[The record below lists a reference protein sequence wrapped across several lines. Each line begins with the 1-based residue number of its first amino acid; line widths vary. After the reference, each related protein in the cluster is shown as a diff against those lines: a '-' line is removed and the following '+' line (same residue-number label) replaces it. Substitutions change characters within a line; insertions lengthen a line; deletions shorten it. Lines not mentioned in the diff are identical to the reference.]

1 MCGMLYL
8 IHKNKIRTM
17 KINNSRVLIT
27 GGSSGIGKETAK
39 QFIAK
44 GAKVVITGRNENKL
58 QNVANE
64 IGAIPLLFDISDL
77 KSIPQKAKEAMSLLE
92 GKIDVLVNNAGIGV
106 FPMLGEITEADLLTV
121 YNTNVFGLALITQE
135 LIPTFKS
142 QKSGNIINIG
152 STASLK
158 GFARGSVY
166 AASKFAVRG
175 MTQSW
180 QAELR
185 KDNIRVS
192 LINPS
197 EVTTAFAD
205 KTREERNEETNKL
218 GSEDI
223 AQTILSAV
231 EMRDKG
237 FVPEVTVWA
246 TNPF

>member
-1 MCGMLYL
+1 ME
-8 IHKNKIRTM
+8 IKSSH
-17 KINNSRVLIT
+17 VLIT

-44 GAKVVITGRNENKL
+44 GATVVITGRDETKL
-58 QNVANE
+58 KNVATE
-64 IGAIPLLFDISDL
+64 IGAIPLQFDISDL
-77 KSIPQKAKEAMSLLE
+77 KVIPGKAKEVITLLG
-92 GKIDVLVNNAGIGV
+92 GKIDTLINNAGIGV
-106 FPMLGEITEADLLTV
+106 FPILGEITEEDLLNV
-121 YNTNVFGLALITQE
+121 YNTNVFGLALFTQE
-135 LIPTFKS
+135 LLPIFKE
-142 QKSGNIINIG
+142 QQSGNIINIG

-185 KDNIRVS
+185 KHNIRVS
-192 LINPS
+192 LVNPS

-205 KTREERNEETNKL
+205 TAREERIEESNKL

-223 AQTILSAV
+223 AQTILSVV
-231 EMRDKG
+231 EMREKG

>member
-1 MCGMLYL
+1 ME
-8 IHKNKIRTM
+8 IKSSH
-17 KINNSRVLIT
+17 VLIT

-44 GAKVVITGRNENKL
+44 GATVVITGRDETKL
-58 QNVANE
+58 KNVATE
-64 IGAIPLLFDISDL
+64 IGAIPLQFDISDL
-77 KSIPQKAKEAMSLLE
+77 KVIPGKAKEVITLLG
-92 GKIDVLVNNAGIGV
+92 GKIDTLINNAGIGV
-106 FPMLGEITEADLLTV
+106 FPKLGEITEEDLLNV
-121 YNTNVFGLALITQE
+121 YNTNVFGLALFTQE
-135 LIPTFKS
+135 LLPIFKE
-142 QKSGNIINIG
+142 QQSGNIINIG

-185 KDNIRVS
+185 KHNIRVS
-192 LINPS
+192 LVNPS

-205 KTREERNEETNKL
+205 TAREERIEESNKL

-223 AQTILSAV
+223 AQTILSVV
-231 EMRDKG
+231 EMREKG

>member
-1 MCGMLYL
+1 MLLPIY
-8 IHKNKIRTM
+8 KIVKM
-17 KINNSRVLIT
+17 KIQNSNVLIT

-44 GAKVVITGRNENKL
+44 GATVVITGRDETKL
-58 QNVANE
+58 KQIAKE
-64 IGAIPLLFDISDL
+64 TGSIPLHFDISDL
-77 KSIPQKAKEAMSLLE
+77 KSIPQKAKEAMSLL
-92 GKIDVLVNNAGIGV
+92 GGRIDVLVNNAGIGV
-106 FPMLGEITEADLLTV
+106 FPILGEITEADLLNV
-121 YNTNVFGLALITQE
+121 YNTNVFGLALLTQE
-135 LIPTFKS
+135 LLLIFKA
-142 QKSGNIINIG
+142 QQSGNIINIG

-185 KDNIRVS
+185 PDNIRVS

-205 KTREERNEETNKL
+205 ITRGERHEESNKL
-218 GSEDI
+218 GAEDI
-223 AQTILSAV
+223 SQTILSVV
-231 EMRDKG
+231 ELRDKG

>member
-1 MCGMLYL
+1 MS
-8 IHKNKIRTM
+8 IK
-17 KINNSRVLIT
+17 NSRVLIT
-27 GGSSGIGKETAK
+27 GGSSGIGKATAIA
-39 QFIAK
+39 FIEK
-44 GAKVVITGRNENKL
+44 GAKVLITGRDVQKL
-58 QNVANE
+58 EQVAKE

-77 KSIPQKAKEAMSLLE
+77 KSIPLKVKEAIALLD
-92 GKIDVLVNNAGIGV
+92 GKLDTLVNNAGIGV
-106 FPMLGEITEADLLTV
+106 FPLLGDITEEDLMQV
-121 YNTNVFGLALITQE
+121 YATNVFGLALLTQE
-135 LIPTFKS
+135 VVPLFKLNS
-142 QKSGNIINIG
+142 YGNIINIG
-152 STASLK
+152 STASQK

-192 LINPS
+192 LVNPS
-197 EVTTAFAD
+197 EVTTAFAEM
-205 KTREERNEETNKL
+205 TRAEREEQTNKL

-223 AQTILSAV
+223 AQAIISVV

>member
-1 MCGMLYL
+1 
-8 IHKNKIRTM
+8 M
-17 KINNSRVLIT
+17 KIKNSKVLIT

-44 GAKVVITGRNENKL
+44 GATVVITGRDETKL
-58 QNVANE
+58 KRVATE
-64 IGAIPLLFDISDL
+64 IGAIPLAFDISDL
-77 KSIPQKAKEAMSLLE
+77 KSIPQKAKEAITLLR
-92 GKIDVLVNNAGIGV
+92 GKIDTLVNNAGIGV
-106 FPMLGEITEADLLTV
+106 FPVLGEITQADLLNV
-121 YNTNVFGLALITQE
+121 YNTNVFGLAFLTQE
-135 LIPTFKS
+135 LLPIFKA
-142 QKSGNIINIG
+142 QQSGNIINIG

-192 LINPS
+192 LVNPS

-205 KTREERNEETNKL
+205 TAREERNEESNKL

-223 AQTILSAV
+223 AQTILSVV

>member
-1 MCGMLYL
+1 
-8 IHKNKIRTM
+8 M

-44 GAKVVITGRNENKL
+44 GATVVITGRDETKL
-58 QNVANE
+58 KEVATE
-64 IGAIPLLFDISDL
+64 IGAIPLAFDISDL
-77 KSIPQKAKEAMSLLE
+77 KSIPQKAKEAISLLG
-92 GKIDVLVNNAGIGV
+92 GKVDTLLNNAGIGV
-106 FPMLGEITEADLLTV
+106 FPVLGEITEANLMNV
-121 YNTNVFGLALITQE
+121 YNTNVFGLALLTQE
-135 LIPTFKS
+135 LLPTFKA
-142 QKSGNIINIG
+142 QQSGNIINIG

-192 LINPS
+192 LVNPS

-205 KTREERNEETNKL
+205 TAREERNEESNKL

-223 AQTILSAV
+223 AQTIISVV

>member
-1 MCGMLYL
+1 MN
-8 IHKNKIRTM
+8 IKNT
-17 KINNSRVLIT
+17 NVLIT
-27 GGSSGIGKETAK
+27 GGSSGIGKETAR

-44 GAKVVITGRNENKL
+44 GAKVVITGRDNQKL
-58 QNVANE
+58 QRVATE
-64 IGAIPLLFDISDL
+64 LGAIPFLFDISDL
-77 KSIPQKAKEAMSLLE
+77 KSIPQKAKEIVNLLD

-106 FPMLGEITEADLLTV
+106 FPVLGEITEQNLMDI
-121 YNTNVFGLALITQE
+121 YKTNVFGLTLLTQE
-135 LIPTFKS
+135 ILPVFKK
-142 QKSGNIINIG
+142 QRYGNIINIG

-175 MTQSW
+175 LTQSW

-192 LINPS
+192 LVNPS

-205 KTREERNEETNKL
+205 LARKERNEESNKL
-218 GSEDI
+218 ASEEI
-223 AQTILSAV
+223 AHTIISTV

-237 FVPEVTVWA
+237 FIPEVTVWA

>member
-1 MCGMLYL
+1 MNL
-8 IHKNKIRTM
+8 
-17 KINNSRVLIT
+17 NNSKVLIT

-44 GAKVVITGRNENKL
+44 GAKVVITGRDESKL
-58 QNVANE
+58 MHVATE
-64 IGAIPLLFDISDL
+64 IGAIPLLFDISNL
-77 KSIPQKAKEAMSLLE
+77 KSIPQKAKEALFLLE
-92 GKIDVLVNNAGIGV
+92 GRVDVLINNAGIGI
-106 FPMLGEITEADLLTV
+106 FPLLGDITEADLFAV
-121 YNTNVFGLALITQE
+121 YNTNVFGLALLTQE
-135 LIPTFKS
+135 LISTFKA
-142 QKSGNIINIG
+142 QQSGNIINIG
-152 STASLK
+152 STASVK
-158 GFARGSVY
+158 GFASGSVY

-185 KDNIRVS
+185 KENIRVS

-205 KTREERNEETNKL
+205 ETRKERNEESNKL
-218 GSEDI
+218 GAEEI
-223 AQTILSAV
+223 AKIIISTV

-237 FVPEVTVWA
+237 FIPEVTVWA

>member
-1 MCGMLYL
+1 MDIKGIILEEL
-8 IHKNKIRTM
+8 I
-17 KINNSRVLIT
+17 L
-27 GGSSGIGKETAK
+27 
-39 QFIAK
+39 
-44 GAKVVITGRNENKL
+44 ENRL
-58 QNVANE
+58 QQVAAE

-77 KSIPQKAKEAMSLLE
+77 KSIPQKAKEAINLLD
-92 GKIDVLVNNAGIGV
+92 GKIDVLINNAGIGV
-106 FPMLGEITEADLLTV
+106 FPVLGEITETDLLTV
-121 YNTNVFGLALITQE
+121 YNTNVFGLALLTQE
-135 LIPTFKS
+135 IVPLFKA
-142 QKSGNIINIG
+142 QQSGNIINIG

-192 LINPS
+192 LVNPS

-205 KTREERNEETNKL
+205 TARIERSEESNKL

-223 AQTILSAV
+223 AQTILSVV
-231 EMRDKG
+231 ELRDKG

>member
-1 MCGMLYL
+1 MN
-8 IHKNKIRTM
+8 IKNAT
-17 KINNSRVLIT
+17 VLVT

-39 QFIAK
+39 LFVEK
-44 GAKVVITGRNENKL
+44 GAKVVITGRNEEKLNK
-58 QNVANE
+58 VAQE
-64 IGAIPLLFDISDL
+64 INAIPMVFDISDL
-77 KSIPQKAKEAMSLLE
+77 STIPSKTAEALALL
-92 GKIDVLVNNAGIGV
+92 GGNIDILINNAGIGV
-106 FPMLGEITEADLLTV
+106 FPLLGEITEKDLMEV
-121 YNTNVFGLALITQE
+121 YTTNVFGLTLLTQE
-135 LIPTFKS
+135 LLPVFKK
-142 QKSGNIINIG
+142 QQSGNIINIG
-152 STASLK
+152 STASMK

-192 LINPS
+192 LVNPS
-197 EVTTAFAD
+197 EVTTAFANED
-205 KTREERNEETNKL
+205 RNEREEENNKL

-223 AQTILSAV
+223 AHTIVSIV

-237 FVPEVTVWA
+237 FVPEITVWA